1 VATVSALFGTG
12 VYGASEY
19 GVINV
24 SASISGVFATGS
36 VQSVSING
44 FEIDVSERITIGV
57 AGTGSVGSVIA
68 NTAAGLTGV
77 VGTFT
82 LNGAGLDVRSIN
94 RVPITSTSMT
104 GSIGAPEPQVLEKL
118 NSVSA
123 AGSVNTLTV
132 NITEKLAS
140 ASATGSIGTLAI
152 SNSFS
157 IVGVSATGFVN
168 TVSENIDENLNG
180 VSATTFV
187 GSLSVNISEKLVG
200 VQGTS
205 SVNLPAPSDAITV
218 FSAAAFDPKNVVF
231 VTPNAFRLKTVNT
244 SAAADAFDRTRVVTV
259 LPIPNRKAA

>member
-1 VATVSALFGTG
+1 MATVSALFGTG

-218 FSAAAFDPKNVVF
+218 FSAAAFDPNVVF